1 MYIYITII
9 LYSEKYDLQTG
20 KKLTNGCKMKILHC
34 HPCLPEGSCT
44 VGLFFLDAKN
54 HKLNSR

>member
-1 MYIYITII
+1 MYIYIIII
-9 LYSEKYDLQTG
+9 LYFWKNDLQTG
-20 KKLTNGCKMKILHC
+20 KRPTNGCKMKILHC

-54 HKLNSR
+54 YNLNGR